1 MMTISV
7 GRSEHLRVDST
18 LMCTNKI
25 LLRDFP
31 ENKNVTP
38 NPGAYVGF

>member
-31 ENKNVTP
+31 KTKRDSKP
-38 NPGAYVGF
+38 WRIVGF